1 MRRSIGP
8 DRLPGQSAGGRAA
21 ASLNPGR
28 MTALSCES
36 SGEEPWLELP
46 NRMIIP
52 TSSQLRRMLRYLG
65 WPIVI
70 FLIWDIAVV
79 VSYVT
84 LHNEQTAFD
93 LPVLPLSLLGSALV
107 LFVSFRNNSA
117 YARWWE
123 ARTLWGSTVNASRSF
138 ARQVLSCIDD
148 GPEGRRL
155 KRRLL
160 NRQIAYAHALRC
172 HLRRQLPC
180 PELAEFL
187 EPGEPD
193 QVAAHANQPNA
204 ILTGSGQ
211 LVAEAARRGLLSEFR
226 QMRIEQ
232 SMVDMSNAQGGMERI
247 KNTPLPRQY
256 TFFPRFF
263 VHVFCVLLPVGLVDA
278 LGYFTPLA
286 SAVVG
291 FMLLAIERIGDDIQD
306 PFENRVHDVPLT
318 AITRTIQIDLQ
329 QAMGQRETAPP
340 TRPDGDVLW

>member
-1 MRRSIGP
+1 VKA
-8 DRLPGQSAGGRAA
+8 AGE
-21 ASLNPGR
+21 
-28 MTALSCES
+28 T
-36 SGEEPWLELP
+36 WLEFP

-84 LHNEQTAFD
+84 LHDEQTAFD

-148 GPEGRRL
+148 GPEGRRV

-160 NRQIAYAHALRC
+160 NRQIAYVHALRC

-204 ILTGSGQ
+204 ILTGSGR
-211 LVAEAARRGLLSEFR
+211 LLAEAARRGLLSEFR
-226 QMRIEQ
+226 HMQIERAWWTCPMPRAAW
-232 SMVDMSNAQGGMERI
+232 SASRTRRCHG
-247 KNTPLPRQY
+247 NTPSFRASLCMSSACCCRSGWWMRWATSPRW
-256 TFFPRFF
+256 PRWWW
-263 VHVFCVLLPVGLVDA
+263 A
-278 LGYFTPLA
+278 
-286 SAVVG
+286 
-291 FMLLAIERIGDDIQD
+291 
-306 PFENRVHDVPLT
+306 
-318 AITRTIQIDLQ
+318 
-329 QAMGQRETAPP
+329 
-340 TRPDGDVLW
+340 